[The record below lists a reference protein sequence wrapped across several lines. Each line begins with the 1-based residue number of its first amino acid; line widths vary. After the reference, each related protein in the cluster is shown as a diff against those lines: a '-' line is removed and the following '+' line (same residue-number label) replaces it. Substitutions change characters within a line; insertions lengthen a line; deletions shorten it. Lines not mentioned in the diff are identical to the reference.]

1 MFAMMGM
8 KKRSSFALAN
18 ADAGSFATLAAAF
31 RKPMRFVLRLAS
43 GDVDVPRFAGLY
55 GAALFLGATLVYGTL
70 IGGHSPSVV
79 KDTTSRLGFA
89 VGEIKI
95 SGHVETSEIDIL
107 QELGLDGETSLI
119 GFDTDAARLRILN
132 MPWVAAAQVTKLYPG
147 GLSVKVAEKT
157 AYAVWQHQDSVAL
170 IEASGKEIAAFGD
183 EKYLGLPLIVGN
195 GANLKAHEI
204 VQAMQEFPGIASRVK
219 AYALVGARRWDLQL
233 KDGVTMK
240 LPEKDSGAALAAVA
254 KLETEQ
260 GLFGRDIESVDMRIG
275 DRIIVQISPDAL
287 AARDAAIK
295 AHEGKKKKKA
305 GANI

>member
-1 MFAMMGM
+1 MTGM
-8 KKRSSFALAN
+8 KKRSSFALGN
-18 ADAGSFATLAAAF
+18 SDAGGFATLAGAF
-31 RKPMRFVLRLAS
+31 RRPMRFVSRLAS

-55 GAALFLGATLVYGTL
+55 GALFFLGATLVYGTL

-79 KDTTSRLGFA
+79 KDTTSMLGFA

-95 SGHVETSEIDIL
+95 SGHGETSEIDIL
-107 QELGLDGETSLI
+107 QELELDGRTSLI
-119 GFDTDAARLRILN
+119 GFDTEAARQRIQK
-132 MPWVAAAQVTKLYPG
+132 MPWVATAQVTKLYPG
-147 GLSVKVAEKT
+147 GLSVKVSEKT
-157 AYAVWQHQDSVAL
+157 AYAVWQHQDRLAL
-170 IEASGKEIAAFGD
+170 IEAGGKEIAPFGD
-183 EKYLGLPLIVGN
+183 EKHLGLPLIIGE

-204 VQAMQEFPGIASRVK
+204 VDTMAEFPGIASQVK

-233 KDGVTMK
+233 KDGLTLK
-240 LPEKDSGAALAAVA
+240 LPEKDANAALAVVA
-254 KLETEQ
+254 RLETGQ
-260 GLFGRDIESVDMRIG
+260 GLFGRDIESVDMRID

>member
-1 MFAMMGM
+1 MFAMTGM

-18 ADAGSFATLAAAF
+18 ADAGGFATLAAVF

-55 GAALFLGATLVYGTL
+55 GAVAFLGATLVYGTL
-70 IGGHSPSVV
+70 IGGHSPTVV

-95 SGHVETSEIDIL
+95 SGHAETSEIDVL

-119 GFDTDAARLRILN
+119 GFDTEAARRRIQN
-132 MPWVAAAQVTKLYPG
+132 MPWVASAQVTKLYPG
-147 GLSVKVAEKT
+147 GLSVKVSEK
-157 AYAVWQHQDSVAL
+157 AAFAIWQHEDSVAL
-170 IEASGKEIAAFGD
+170 IEASGKQIAAFDD
-183 EKYLGLPLIVGN
+183 EKYLDLPLIIGV
-195 GANLKAHEI
+195 GANLKAREI
-204 VQAMQEFPGIASRVK
+204 VEVMSAFPGIASQVK
-219 AYALVGARRWDLQL
+219 AYSLIGARRWDLQL
-233 KDGVTMK
+233 KDGVTLK
-240 LPEKDSGAALAAVA
+240 LPEKDAGAALATVA
-254 KLETEQ
+254 KLESEQ
-260 GLFGRDIESVDMRIG
+260 GFFGRDIESVDMRIN